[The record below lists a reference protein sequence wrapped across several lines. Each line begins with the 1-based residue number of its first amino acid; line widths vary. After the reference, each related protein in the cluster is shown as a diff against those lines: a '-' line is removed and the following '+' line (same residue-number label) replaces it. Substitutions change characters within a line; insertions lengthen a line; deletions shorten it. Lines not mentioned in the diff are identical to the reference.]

1 MAYEIELTAPS
12 LSKFERTL
20 DQSLEKADR
29 LATKME
35 NLGAASRAAS
45 SESVG
50 SSGDARRS
58 ARAFMTMESLKGP
71 YARAETAG
79 TRLSYY
85 SANNIGG
92 AQLQDAQLEAARA
105 QRAVM
110 KAEKEGKPLSRGD
123 AINDLLMTSRLS
135 VSDGGVSMM
144 PLVNRMMS
152 YRSASA
158 LFGEGAGGAIAGLAG
173 PLAGAAAAI
182 YGMTAAANAYTGFVR
197 DAAGAHYIGGGNSR
211 GTASLMNLGALAGS
225 SGSEMAQR
233 AVQFGDFLRSGD
245 PAAGYFRM
253 RGLVDRGW
261 FQTDK
266 ASNFAA
272 GARFIMDPNTPE
284 DLAIRM
290 ARRSGMEDFLQK
302 RDMDPELREELLNTF
317 APMSA
322 GDRRNSANYQG
333 KWDLLQTRTKRDVL
347 NPMGR
352 WAQSFMGRMVPDVA
366 NPKASFGDM
375 LLTASGFG
383 LLKDAAAGFGFGGGD
398 KPNSPTS
405 KLVQAAE
412 ALTDAGR
419 SLKQSAESIGAGPR
433 ARGAYPKAW
442 QNALQME
449 DALTGQAAMLGAF
462 SI

>member
-182 YGMTAAANAYTGFVR
+182 YGMTEAAKAYSAFVK
-197 DAAGAHYIGGGNSR
+197 DSASGHFVGGGGIGISAQAQGIASYL
-211 GTASLMNLGALAGS
+211 GTTGEA
-225 SGSEMAQR
+225 MADK
-233 AVQFGDFLRSGD
+233 AVQFGSFMRGGT
-245 PAAGYFRM
+245 PAAGYFRQHGLRDLGWRQADKMSGLM
-253 RGLVDRGW
+253 RAMDILRGEPDESRAIIMARGAGLSQELSRIRDLPQGDYDSLKSLYRPVSASERRSQASNDAEWESTKGFWSTWVTQPLGFIGREMLGGLNPLHKNLAQRVLLDNALGW
-261 FQTDK
+261 ADNNSSGNGRAGASATLAKLDK
-266 ASNFAA
+266 AAES
-272 GARFIMDPNTPE
+272 
-284 DLAIRM
+284 LA
-290 ARRSGMEDFLQK
+290 
-302 RDMDPELREELLNTF
+302 
-317 APMSA
+317 
-322 GDRRNSANYQG
+322 
-333 KWDLLQTRTKRDVL
+333 
-347 NPMGR
+347 
-352 WAQSFMGRMVPDVA
+352 
-366 NPKASFGDM
+366 
-375 LLTASGFG
+375 
-383 LLKDAAAGFGFGGGD
+383 
-398 KPNSPTS
+398 
-405 KLVQAAE
+405 
-412 ALTDAGR
+412 DAGR
-419 SLKQSAESIGAGPR
+419 TLKEGAETIGAGPR
-433 ARGAYPKAW
+433 SRGAYPKAW